1 VARGEVT
8 EDEDPDLFLR
18 VLGDAVGAL
27 DQEDLPHAVFGSIA
41 AAVYGRPTASGDID
55 FLVQPGDAD
64 RALKA
69 LARAGFDTEETD
81 PSWIYKGVRE
91 GVLVDVIFKV
101 RGGLYLDDEMLAH
114 VRDLEYRR
122 QPVRLVSPEDALLIE
137 AFGTDDQVPGHWF
150 SALAILA
157 ATPLDWDYL
166 IHRAR
171 YGSRRVLSLLAYADS
186 EDYVVPQ
193 GAIRA
198 AFDLAYSR

>member
-1 VARGEVT
+1 VARGELT
-8 EDEDPDLFLR
+8 ENDDPDRFLR
-18 VLGDAVGAL
+18 ILGEAVGAL

-55 FLVQPGDAD
+55 LLVRPGDAE
-64 RALKA
+64 RALKS
-69 LARAGFDTEETD
+69 LAKAGFDTEETD
-81 PSWIYKGVRE
+81 PSWIYKAVRDR
-91 GVLVDVIFKV
+91 VLVDVIFKV
-101 RGGLYLDDEMLAH
+101 RGGVYLDDEILAH
-114 VRDLEYRR
+114 LRDVEYRG
-122 QPVRLVSPEDALLIE
+122 QPLRVLSPEDTLLIE
-137 AFGTDDQVPGHWF
+137 AFSTEDQVPEHWF

-157 ATPLDWDYL
+157 ATPIDWEYL

-193 GAIRA
+193 GVILA